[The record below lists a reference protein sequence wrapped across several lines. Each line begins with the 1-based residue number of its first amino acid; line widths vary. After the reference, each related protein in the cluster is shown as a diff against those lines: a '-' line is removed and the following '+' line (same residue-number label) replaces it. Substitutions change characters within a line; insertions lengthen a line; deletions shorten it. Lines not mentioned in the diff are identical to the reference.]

1 MDISNCIFEDMK
13 NRTRFKFLL
22 SVPFVVVIYILL
34 SWNANQTD
42 AQREILP
49 KVPAPI
55 VLENAWVDAVIDTM
69 TLREKIG
76 QFFMV
81 AVYPNK
87 SESHF

>member
-76 QFFMV
+76 SV
-81 AVYPNK
+81 IDNR
-87 SESHF
+87 SCSHDSSS